1 MDQGYDPRMLEPG
14 NLVAFGQTAE
24 RCGFDG
30 IAFTEHPAP
39 SQKWMSG
46 GGHDSFDPLTAL
58 AFFAGA
64 TKTLKLQ
71 TFLLVVPY
79 RNPFLAAKQ
88 VTTLDIVSGGR
99 LILNVGS
106 GYLRSEFLALGVEFE
121 ERNALFDEA
130 LEVMQGIWTTDD
142 FKYEG
147 RHFKAIGQTQHPRPV
162 QPGGPPIWFGG
173 NSKLTRR
180 RIAKLGNGWSPMI
193 NYDPRVTE
201 MARTPGL
208 AVEDLAGAIRD
219 LHELTEQA
227 GRDPKAIDIQA
238 EWPYAHSMA
247 RSSEEAL
254 DMMGQLTEAGATHVI
269 VEPSRDDFDEA
280 IAEIEAYGEQVV
292 AKAS

>member
-1 MDQGYDPRMLEPG
+1 MDQGYDPRMIEPE
-14 NLVAFGQTAE
+14 NLIRFAQTAE
-24 RCGFDG
+24 QYGFDG

-39 SQKWMSG
+39 SQKWMAT

-58 AFFAGA
+58 AFVAGA

-147 RHFKAIGQTQHPRPV
+147 RHFKAIGQTQHPRPA
-162 QPGGPPIWFGG
+162 QAGGPPIWFGG
-173 NSKLTRR
+173 NSKLARR
-180 RIAKLGNGWSPMI
+180 RTAKIGSGWSPMI
-193 NYDPRVTE
+193 NEAQLATTTRTPVISSPAELASAVTE
-201 MARTPGL
+201 LR
-208 AVEDLAGAIRD
+208 
-219 LHELTEQA
+219 ELTEA
-227 GRDPKAIDIQA
+227 EGRDPNAIAVQA
-238 EWPYAHSMA
+238 EWPHAHDMT
-247 RSSEEAL
+247 RSPEQTL
-254 DMMGQLTEAGATHVI
+254 DVIGQLTEAGATYVI
-269 VEPSRDDFDEA
+269 VEPDRTNFDKA
-280 IAEIEAYGEQVV
+280 IAELEAYGEQVV
-292 AKAS
+292 AKTS